1 MQQVGEKGMVNGS
14 PADDLQA
21 VKAALAGANIQG
33 EQTEFLAPAAP
44 RRSKI
49 KMSIE
54 KKIEHIWLEAKEQGW
69 SYNEFVAYLLEVLV
83 VLNHRSLLPTADHN
97 KLGKNGFLPE

>member
-1 MQQVGEKGMVNGS
+1 MSIER
-14 PADDLQA
+14 PAEDLQS
-21 VKAALAGANIQG
+21 VKAALGNI
-33 EQTEFLAPAAP
+33 AP

-54 KKIEHIWLEAKEQGW
+54 KKIEHIWLESKEQGW

-83 VLNHRSLLPTADHN
+83 VLNHRSLIPAIDRDENH
-97 KLGKNGFLPE
+97 KLGKNGFSPE

>member
-1 MQQVGEKGMVNGS
+1 MSIER
-14 PADDLQA
+14 PAEDLQKMK
-21 VKAALAGANIQG
+21 VELAGGNIPG
-33 EQTEFLAPAAP
+33 ERAAFPGLGAP

-54 KKIEHIWLEAKEQGW
+54 KKIEHIWLESKEQGW

-83 VLNHRSLLPTADHN
+83 VLNHRSLLPTIDQDRN
-97 KLGKNGFLPE
+97 KLGKNGLAIESLPE